1 MRELYTNRFVDG
13 MSTLDSVH
21 EASLALLEERRKKG
35 LSTHRFY
42 WAGFIASG
50 DWR

>member
-1 MRELYTNRFVDG
+1 MLTI
-13 MSTLDSVH
+13 DSVH
-21 EASLALLEERRKKG
+21 GASLALLKERREKG
-35 LSTHRFY
+35 FSTHPFY